1 MAVKRRRK
9 GMHPI
14 VAVLLCV
21 LFGAA
26 AAGWNYVS
34 YVKTK
39 YSGDHPYWSRQA
51 FKELDRGSL
60 EYMVAEKVLPAAVLS
75 ELNAADTGAKT
86 YGKAL
91 AEMSSEEEAAAK
103 EEGIHIEHVSAATY
117 EGFMLVVPDP
127 DDISIVINPG
137 YSSGAP
143 GPELDWYVEHY
154 HALAGINGG
163 GFEDA
168 GGRGDGSIPQGLV
181 IQDGKIVHGSEGM
194 RSSIVGIDKNGKLVT
209 STLTGGEALARGVQE
224 AVTFGPTFIENGRVV
239 YTSADAGTLNM
250 LNPRTAIGQKEDG
263 TMLLLVI
270 DGRGPTSFGAQYE
283 DVIKVFQ
290 DYDAINA
297 GNLDGGNSS
306 VMIYD
311 GSYANYPVSMYNSRN
326 LPSVI
331 LVKGDE

>member
-1 MAVKRRRK
+1 
-9 GMHPI
+9 MHPLL
-14 VAVLLCV
+14 AVLLC
-21 LFGAA
+21 LITAAA
-26 AAGWNYVS
+26 AAGWNYCS
-34 YVKTK
+34 YIRTK
-39 YSGDHPYWSRQA
+39 YASDAHPYWSRQA
-51 FKELDRGSL
+51 FAQLDRSSL
-60 EYMVAEKVLPAAVLS
+60 EYKAAEKLLPAQTLA
-75 ELNAADTGAKT
+75 ELNRADSETKN
-86 YGKAL
+86 YGTAL
-91 AEMSSEEEAAAK
+91 AETAAEPEVK

-143 GPELDWYVEHY
+143 GPELDWYVDHF

-181 IQDGKIVHGSEGM
+181 IQDGRIVHGSEGM

-239 YTSADAGTLNM
+239 YTAADAGTLNM

-290 DYDAINA
+290 DYGAINA